1 MAGEIIQYQTEDGVT
16 VIRLQASN
24 GSVWLSQADMAE
36 LFQTTKQSISLHI
49 RNILDDGELEESA
62 TVKENLTVQTEGKR
76 KVSRQILLYN
86 LQMILAVGFRVR
98 SLRGMQFRR
107 WASEA
112 LSEYLIKGF
121 VMDDERLKEPDNDY
135 FEELLA
141 RIRDIRAS
149 EKLFYKKVLDIYATA
164 VDYDPKA
171 EASQQFFQT
180 VQNKMHH
187 AAHGQTAA
195 ETKLARAD
203 SAKPMMGLTSWTGEK
218 NGRLPTKQD
227 AQVAKNYLA
236 DDEMETLNR
245 ITVAF
250 LEFAEA
256 MAKNRKPMHM
266 ADWIAKLD
274 DFLKL
279 GDHPLLDGAGRASAK
294 QAQRHVDAEYDRW
307 HTRAINAPSAVEQ
320 HFIEAVQA
328 RVAKVEAGFAAT
340 RASTN
345 KSKVKKL
352 AADPARA
359 GKVGTGFPS
368 ARAPTKKP
376 AKGKGGAK

>member
-16 VIRLQASN
+16 VIRLQARDGN
-24 GSVWLSQADMAE
+24 VWLSQADMAE
-36 LFQTTKQSISLHI
+36 LFQATKQNISLHI
-49 RNILDDGELEESA
+49 RNILADGEQDGDS
-62 TVKENLTVQTEGKR
+62 VIKEYLTTAADGKAYR
-76 KVSRQILLYN
+76 TLHYN
-86 LQMILAVGFRVR
+86 LPMIMAVGFRVR
-98 SLRGMQFRR
+98 SARGIQFRR
-107 WASEA
+107 WAAEQ
-112 LSEYLIKGF
+112 LSEYLVKGF
-121 VMDDERLKEPDNDY
+121 VMDDDRLKEPDNDY

-171 EASQQFFQT
+171 ETSQQFFQT

-195 ETKLARAD
+195 ETKLVRAD
-203 SAKPMMGLTSWTGEK
+203 AAKPMMGLTSWPGEK
-218 NGRLPTKQD
+218 RGRLPTKQD
-227 AQVAKNYLA
+227 AQIAKNYLQ
-236 DDEMETLNR
+236 DEEMETLNR

-279 GDHPLLDGAGRASAK
+279 GDHPLLDGAGRVSAK
-294 QAQRHVDAEYDRW
+294 QAQRHVEAEYDRW
-307 HTRAINAPSAVEQ
+307 HSRAINAPSAVEQ
-320 HFIEAVQA
+320 HFIQA
-328 RVAKVEAGFAAT
+328 TA
-340 RASTN
+340 
-345 KSKVKKL
+345 KVKKL
-352 AADPARA
+352 AAD
-359 GKVGTGFPS
+359 
-368 ARAPTKKP
+368 KP
-376 AKGKGGAK
+376 VKGKGGAK

>member
-1 MAGEIIQYQTEDGVT
+1 MAGEVIQYQTEDGVT
-16 VIRLQASN
+16 VIRLQARDGN
-24 GSVWLSQADMAE
+24 VWLSQADMAE
-36 LFQTTKQSISLHI
+36 LFQATKQNISLHI
-49 RNILDDGELEESA
+49 RNILADGEQEADSV
-62 TVKENLTVQTEGKR
+62 VKEYLTTAADGKAYR
-76 KVSRQILLYN
+76 TLHYSLP
-86 LQMILAVGFRVR
+86 MIMAVGFRVR
-98 SLRGMQFRR
+98 SARGVQFRR
-107 WASEA
+107 WAAEQ
-112 LSEYLIKGF
+112 LSEYLVKGF

-164 VDYDPKA
+164 VDYDPRA
-171 EASQQFFQT
+171 ETSQQFFQT

-203 SAKPMMGLTSWTGEK
+203 AAKPMMGLTSWPGEK
-218 NGRLPTKQD
+218 RGRLPTKQD
-227 AQVAKNYLA
+227 AQIAKNYLQ

-256 MAKNRKPMHM
+256 MAKNRKAMHM

-279 GDHPLLDGAGRASAK
+279 GDHLLLDGAGRVSAK

-307 HTRAINAPSAVEQ
+307 HSRAINAPSAVEQ
-320 HFIEAVQA
+320 HFIEATA
-328 RVAKVEAGFAAT
+328 
-340 RASTN
+340 
-345 KSKVKKL
+345 KVKKL
-352 AADPARA
+352 VAD
-359 GKVGTGFPS
+359 K
-368 ARAPTKKP
+368 PT
-376 AKGKGGAK
+376 KGKGGAK

>member
-1 MAGEIIQYQTEDGVT
+1 MSGEIILYQTEDGRT
-16 VIRLQASN
+16 QIALQARD
-24 GSVWLSQADMAE
+24 GSVWLTQVQLAE
-36 LFQTTKQSISLHI
+36 LFQTTVSNINKHIKGILADEEQLETTIENYSIVQAEGGRS
-49 RNILDDGELEESA
+49 
-62 TVKENLTVQTEGKR
+62 VKRQ
-76 KVSRQILLYN
+76 VSHYN
-86 LQMILAVGFRVR
+86 LLMIMAIGFRVR
-98 SLRGMQFRR
+98 SPRGTQFRR
-107 WASEA
+107 WASAA
-112 LSEYLIKGF
+112 LSEYLVKGF
-121 VMDDERLKEPDNDY
+121 VMDDDRLKEPDNDY

-171 EASQQFFQT
+171 DTSQQFFQM

-203 SAKPMMGLTSWTGEK
+203 SAKPLMGLTSWTGQK
-218 NGRLPTKQD
+218 KGRLPTRQD
-227 AQVAKNYLA
+227 AQVAKNYLEA
-236 DDEMETLNR
+236 DEMETLNR

-279 GDHPLLDGAGRASAK
+279 GDHQLLDGAGKVSAD
-294 QAQRHVDAEYDRW
+294 QAKRHVEAEYDRW
-307 HTRAINAPSAVEQ
+307 YNRAINAPSPVER
-320 HFIEAVQA
+320 HFIEAT
-328 RVAKVEAGFAAT
+328 E
-340 RASTN
+340 
-345 KSKVKKL
+345 KVKKL
-352 AADPARA
+352 AAE
-359 GKVGTGFPS
+359 
-368 ARAPTKKP
+368 KP

>member
-16 VIRLQASN
+16 VIRLQATD

-49 RNILDDGELEESA
+49 RNILDEGELDEAA
-62 TVKENLTVQTEGKR
+62 TVKENLTVQSEGNR
-76 KVSRQILLYN
+76 QVSRQILLYN

-107 WASEA
+107 WAVAS
-112 LSEYLIKGF
+112 LSEYLVKGF
-121 VMDDERLKEPDNDY
+121 VMDDARLKDPETDY

-164 VDYDPKA
+164 VDYDPRA

-195 ETKLARAD
+195 ETKVARAD
-203 SAKPMMGLTSWTGEK
+203 ASKPMMGITSWPGESR
-218 NGRLPTKQD
+218 GQLPTRAD
-227 AQVAKNYLA
+227 AQVAKNYLEP
-236 DDEMETLNR
+236 DEMETLNR

-256 MAKNRKPMHM
+256 MAKNRKAMHM

-279 GDHPLLDGAGRASAK
+279 GDHPLLAGAGRIQAK
-294 QAQRHVDAEYDRW
+294 VATKKVDAEYDAW
-307 HTRAINAPSAVEQ
+307 HARAINAPSAVEK
-320 HFIEAVQA
+320 HF
-328 RVAKVEAGFAAT
+328 VEAIGKAKALEASRPAAT
-340 RASTN
+340 
-345 KSKVKKL
+345 K
-352 AADPARA
+352 
-359 GKVGTGFPS
+359 
-368 ARAPTKKP
+368 
-376 AKGKGGAK
+376 KGKA

>member
-1 MAGEIIQYQTEDGVT
+1 MAGELILYTTEDGDL
-16 VIRLQASN
+16 VIRLQERD
-24 GSVWLSQADMAE
+24 GSVWLTQLQLSE
-36 LFQTTKQSISLHI
+36 LFQTTVSNINKHI
-49 RNILDDGELEESA
+49 RGILDDGEQDEATIEEYSI
-62 TVKENLTVQTEGKR
+62 VQTEG
-76 KVSRQILLYN
+76 SRSVEREVAHYSLP
-86 LQMILAVGFRVR
+86 MILSVGFRVR
-98 SLRGMQFRR
+98 SPRGAQFRR
-107 WASEA
+107 WASETLA
-112 LSEYLIKGF
+112 EYMVKGF
-121 VMDDERLKEPDNDY
+121 VMDDDRLKEPENDY

-171 EASQQFFQT
+171 EASTQFFQT

-195 ETKLARAD
+195 ETKVARAD

-218 NGRLPTKQD
+218 KGRLPTRQD
-227 AQVAKNYLA
+227 AQVAKNYLQ
-236 DDEMETLNR
+236 DGEMDTLNR

-256 MAKNRKPMHM
+256 MATNRKPMHM
-266 ADWIAKLD
+266 ADWIAKLN

-279 GDHPLLDGAGRASAK
+279 GEHSVLSGAGRVSAK
-294 QAQRHVDAEYDRW
+294 AAAKKVSSEYDRW

-320 HFIEAVQA
+320 HFIEA
-328 RVAKVEAGFAAT
+328 T
-340 RASTN
+340 T
-345 KSKVKKL
+345 KVKKL
-352 AADPARA
+352 AAD
-359 GKVGTGFPS
+359 
-368 ARAPTKKP
+368 KP

>member
-16 VIRLQASN
+16 VIRLQATD

-49 RNILDDGELEESA
+49 RNILDEGELDEAA
-62 TVKENLTVQTEGKR
+62 TVKENLTVQSEGNR
-76 KVSRQILLYN
+76 QVSRQILLYN

-107 WASEA
+107 WAATS
-112 LSEYLIKGF
+112 LSEYLVKGF
-121 VMDDERLKEPDNDY
+121 VMDDARLKDPEADY

-195 ETKLARAD
+195 ETKVARAD
-203 SAKPMMGLTSWTGEK
+203 ASKPMMGITSWPGESR
-218 NGRLPTKQD
+218 GQLPTRAD
-227 AQVAKNYLA
+227 AQVAKNYLEPE
-236 DDEMETLNR
+236 EMETLNR

-256 MAKNRKPMHM
+256 MAKNRKAMHM
-266 ADWIAKLD
+266 ADWITKLD

-279 GDHPLLDGAGRASAK
+279 GDHPLLAGAGRIQAK
-294 QAQRHVDAEYDRW
+294 VATKKVDAEYDAW
-307 HTRAINAPSAVEQ
+307 HARAINAPSAVEQ
-320 HFIEAVQA
+320 HFVEAMGKAKAIEASRHAVT
-328 RVAKVEAGFAAT
+328 K
-340 RASTN
+340 
-345 KSKVKKL
+345 KSK
-352 AADPARA
+352 A
-359 GKVGTGFPS
+359 
-368 ARAPTKKP
+368 
-376 AKGKGGAK
+376 

>member
-1 MAGEIIQYQTEDGVT
+1 MSGEIILYQTEDGTT
-16 VIRLQASN
+16 VVQLHARDGN
-24 GSVWLSQADMAE
+24 VWLTQAQMAE
-36 LFQTTKQSISLHI
+36 LFQATKQNISLHI
-49 RNILDDGELEESA
+49 RNILSEGEQDEKA
-62 TVKENLTVQTEGKR
+62 VVKEYLTTATDGKSY
-76 KVSRQILLYN
+76 KTQHYSLP
-86 LQMILAVGFRVR
+86 MILAVGFRVR
-98 SLRGMQFRR
+98 SLRGSQFRR
-107 WASEA
+107 WASDS
-112 LSEYLIKGF
+112 LSEYMIKGF
-121 VMDDERLKEPDNDY
+121 VMNDERLKDPEADY

-141 RIRDIRAS
+141 RIRDIRSS
-149 EKLFYKKVLDIYATA
+149 EKLFYKKVLEIYATS

-171 EASQQFFQT
+171 ETSQQFFQT

-203 SAKPMMGLTSWTGEK
+203 AAKPMMGLTSWPGEK
-218 NGRLPTKQD
+218 RGRLPTKQD
-227 AQVAKNYLA
+227 AQIAKNYLQ
-236 DDEMETLNR
+236 DEEMETLNR

-279 GDHPLLDGAGRASAK
+279 GDHPLLDGAGRVSAK

-307 HTRAINAPSAVEQ
+307 HSRAINAPSTVEQ
-320 HFIEAVQA
+320 HFIEATA
-328 RVAKVEAGFAAT
+328 
-340 RASTN
+340 
-345 KSKVKKL
+345 KVKKL

-368 ARAPTKKP
+368 ARASTNKP

>member
-16 VIRLQASN
+16 VIRLQARDGN
-24 GSVWLSQADMAE
+24 VWLSQADMAE
-36 LFQTTKQSISLHI
+36 LFQATKQNISLHI
-49 RNILDDGELEESA
+49 RNILADGEQDADS
-62 TVKENLTVQTEGKR
+62 VIKEYLTTAADGKAYR
-76 KVSRQILLYN
+76 TLHYN
-86 LQMILAVGFRVR
+86 LPMIMAVGFRVR
-98 SLRGMQFRR
+98 SARGIQFRR
-107 WASEA
+107 WAAEQ
-112 LSEYLIKGF
+112 LSEYLVKGF
-121 VMDDERLKEPDNDY
+121 VMDDDRLKEPDNDY

-149 EKLFYKKVLDIYATA
+149 EKLFYKKVLDIYTTA

-171 EASQQFFQT
+171 ETSQQFFQT

-195 ETKLARAD
+195 ETKLVRAD
-203 SAKPMMGLTSWTGEK
+203 AAKPMMGLTSWPGEK
-218 NGRLPTKQD
+218 RGRLPTKQD
-227 AQVAKNYLA
+227 AQIAKNYLQ
-236 DDEMETLNR
+236 DEEMETLNR

-279 GDHPLLDGAGRASAK
+279 GDHPLLDGAGRVSAK
-294 QAQRHVDAEYDRW
+294 QAQRHVETEYDRW
-307 HTRAINAPSAVEQ
+307 HSRAINAPSAVEQ
-320 HFIEAVQA
+320 HFIEATA
-328 RVAKVEAGFAAT
+328 
-340 RASTN
+340 
-345 KSKVKKL
+345 KVKKL
-352 AADPARA
+352 AAD
-359 GKVGTGFPS
+359 
-368 ARAPTKKP
+368 KP